1 MRLVT
6 IGIEPISEYLMF
18 RTTFTS
24 TTEGMICRAYTY
36 YGLVCPLSD
45 YNYHIFSKN
54 TSLFRVFLNQ
64 LTHLQCKYTKN
75 IWYIQAFSH
84 FFFIFIY
91 FLGHRD
97 TSLTRPTAL
106 KIRNFAHIYKHLTWQ
121 YVRLGTNYGIFNKN
135 ELLLPFS

>member
-24 TTEGMICRAYTY
+24 TTEEWYVGPTPTMDWYVLYLITITIYFQRTR
-36 YGLVCPLSD
+36 VCLEYFSINSLI
-45 YNYHIFSKN
+45 YNVNIRKIFDISKH
-54 TSLFRVFLNQ
+54 FL
-64 LTHLQCKYTKN
+64 T
-75 IWYIQAFSH
+75 

-97 TSLTRPTAL
+97 TSLTHPTTL

-135 ELLLPFS
+135 GLLLPFS